1 MKPAMRTLNGV
12 VIAAA
17 SMYCFDPTSGRRRRA
32 RLRDQ
37 FLSIARKMSRGLD
50 MAGRDVAH
58 RIHGLAAR
66 AASTFHDDSGDDVVV
81 AERVRS
87 ALGRVVS
94 HPGAIHVSVTSGRV
108 ELSGAI
114 LAQEYREL
122 IKVVESIRGVEEI
135 DERLGVYE
143 SARGISALQGGRAR
157 EPERFALLQN
167 NWSPAARLL
176 VSTAALGLVIQ
187 GLRRRSIG
195 GALSSAAGG
204 ALLLRSAMN
213 MPLKRLAGTGGDT
226 IQIRKTLHVNAPVEQ
241 VFDALAHYENF
252 PYFMR
257 NVRSARSRRNGH
269 SHWRVAGPAGTT
281 IEWDAETTRFEPNE
295 LIAWRTV
302 PHASVRHSGSM
313 RFQAKNGGGACV
325 EIHLRC
331 SPPAGVLGQGLA
343 KLFGVDPKKELDE
356 DLMRL
361 KSFLETGKRARDSA
375 VRTPGS
381 HAASEHAAS
390 EAPTVIARERL
401 VAGQPLH

>member
-1 MKPAMRTLNGV
+1 MKPTMRTLNGV

-32 RLRDQ
+32 QLRDQ
-37 FLSIARKMSRGLD
+37 FLSIGRKMSRGLD
-50 MAGRDVAH
+50 AAGRDLAH

-66 AASTFHDDSGDDVVV
+66 VASAFNDDSVDDEVI

-94 HPGAIHVSVTSGRV
+94 HPGAIDVSVTFGRV

-114 LAQEYREL
+114 LAQEYRDL
-122 IKVVESIRGVEEI
+122 IKAVESIRGVEEI
-135 DERLGVYE
+135 DDHLGVYE

-157 EPERFALLQN
+157 EPASFALLQD
-167 NWSPAARLL
+167 NWPPAARLL
-176 VSTAALGLVIQ
+176 VSAAALGLVIH
-187 GLRRRSIG
+187 GLRRRSIS

-204 ALLLRSAMN
+204 ALLLRSTMN
-213 MPLKRLAGTGGDT
+213 MPLRRLAGTRGDT
-226 IQIRKTLHVNAPVEQ
+226 IQIHKTLHVNASVEQ
-241 VFDALAHYENF
+241 VFNALAHYENF

-257 NVRSARSRRNGH
+257 NVRSVRSHSDRR
-269 SHWRVAGPAGTT
+269 SHWRVAGPAGAT

-313 RFQAKNGGGACV
+313 RFQAENGGTCV
-325 EIHLRC
+325 EIHIRC

-343 KLFGVDPKKELDE
+343 KLFGADPKKELDE

-375 VRTPGS
+375 VRTPS
-381 HAASEHAAS
+381 PHAAN
-390 EAPTVIARERL
+390 EALSAVVERERL
-401 VAGQPLH
+401 DGGQPLH